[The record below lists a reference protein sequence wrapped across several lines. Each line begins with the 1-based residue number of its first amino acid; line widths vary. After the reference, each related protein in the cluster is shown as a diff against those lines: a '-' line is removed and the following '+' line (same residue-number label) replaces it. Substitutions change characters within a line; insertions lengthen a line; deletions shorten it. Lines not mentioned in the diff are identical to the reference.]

1 MKQNILLSLLFLA
14 SISAAPLYAQDAEA
28 ETPQQEQA
36 AAAISIPALLKEVK
50 YVTKVQPKK
59 KAALYLFLRSHSRC
73 GFCRAI
79 TPQMNEA
86 YKEMKGKGAELI
98 MINCDPDS
106 EKAAAWASQT
116 GIEIPMITPESR
128 EPIASVVPGSGS
140 GGTPNITVVTAD
152 GEKLEG
158 DSGASRCKEIAAN
171 WKEMLKQAKKAEA
184 KKKAEARKK
193 TKKKKSKKKKSAS
206 SEL

>member
-1 MKQNILLSLLFLA
+1 MKQHVLLSILCLA
-14 SISAAPLYAQDAEA
+14 SIAAAPLRAQDAEA
-28 ETPQQEQA
+28 EPTPQEQA
-36 AAAISIPALLKEVK
+36 TTAVSIPDLLREVK
-50 YVTKVQPKK
+50 YVTKLQPKK
-59 KAALYLFLRSHSRC
+59 KAVLYFFLRSHSRC

-79 TPQMNEA
+79 TPQMNDA

-106 EKAAAWASQT
+106 GKAAAWASQT

-158 DSGASRCKEIAAN
+158 DSGASRCREIAAN
-171 WKEMLKQAKKAEA
+171 WKELVKQAKKAQA

-193 TKKKKSKKKKSAS
+193 NKKKKSKKKKSAS
-206 SEL
+206 TEL